1 MCTSPL
7 DELIDKLGGPDKV
20 AEMTGRKGRMVRRW
34 PHSKP
39 VYEQRATQAAQGAL
53 ENLNVKEVSNHK
65 AVTLESI
72 VGELVFGLVG
82 HCGRMLCYILGRSH
96 SGCVTLRAWS
106 VTLWVC
112 HILGV
117 ISHILDVICHILI
130 VTLSGC
136 DLSHSR
142 HHIPGAPCH
151 ILDLS
156 HSACFRLWA

>member
-65 AVTLESI
+65 AVTFESI
-72 VGELVFGLVG
+72 VSELVSGLVG
-82 HCGRMLCYILGRSH
+82 HCGRMLCYILG
-96 SGCVTLRAWS
+96 VTFWM
-106 VTLWVC
+106 C
-112 HILGV
+112 HILSMV
-117 ISHILDVICHILI
+117 CHTLDVSHSWCDQSH
-130 VTLSGC
+130 SGC
-136 DLSHSR
+136 DLSHS
-142 HHIPGAPCH
+142 
-151 ILDLS
+151 DS
-156 HSACFRLWA
+156 DTFWM